1 MYLCAIV
8 HGSLCMIIRKVEES
22 IRKEISSGRKAAIL
36 LGARQVGKTT
46 LLNMLFTDSGDVL
59 WLNGDT
65 LSDRLLLTAQS
76 VEQLRVIIGKHSV
89 LVIDEAQRVPDI
101 GIVLKL
107 IIDNIPQVKVVAT
120 GSSSL
125 DLANRTTEPLTGR
138 KRQFTLFPLSF
149 AEMVEH
155 HSVLYEKNLI
165 PHRLIYGY
173 YPDIVNSPGEERRLL
188 QELSDSYLYKDILAL
203 DKIKKSEH
211 LTRLLRALAFQIGSQ
226 ASYTELGQLC
236 GLDNKTVEKYI
247 TILEQTFVIFRLGS
261 YSRNLRNEL
270 KTSRKIYFADNGIRN
285 ALIADFRPLELRDD
299 VGKLWENFLV
309 SERFK
314 RNGYTESYA
323 NPWFWRTQ
331 AQQEIDYVEEQDGRL
346 SAFEF
351 KWNPTAKV
359 KEPQVFQT
367 AYPDSSFTVIHKDN
381 VTDFLL

>member
-1 MYLCAIV
+1 
-8 HGSLCMIIRKVEES
+8 MIIRIIEENV
-22 IRKEISSGRKAAIL
+22 RKEINTGRKAVIL

-46 LLNMLFTDSGDVL
+46 LLGSLFADGKDIL

-65 LSDRLLLTAQS
+65 SNARLLLTTQS
-76 VEQLRVIIGKHSV
+76 VEQLRVIIGKHNL
-89 LVIDEAQRVPDI
+89 LVIDEAQRIPDI

-107 IIDNIPQVKVVAT
+107 IIDNIPHVKIIAT

-125 DLANRTTEPLTGR
+125 DLANVTAEPLTGR
-138 KRQFTLFPLSF
+138 KRQFTLFPVSF

-155 HSVLYEKNLI
+155 HGLLSEKNLI

-173 YPDIVNSPGEERRLL
+173 YPDIVISPGEERRLL

-203 DKIKKSEH
+203 DKIKKSEQ

-226 ASYTELGQLC
+226 VSYTELGQIC

-247 TILEQTFVIFRLGS
+247 GILEQTFVIFRLGS

-270 KTSRKIYFADNGIRN
+270 KSSRKIYFTDNGIRN
-285 ALIADFRPLELRDD
+285 ALIADFRPVELRDD

-314 RNGYTESYA
+314 RNEYTGSYA
-323 NPWFWRTQ
+323 NSWFWRTQ
-331 AQQEIDYVEEQDGRL
+331 AQQEIDYIEEQDGHL

-351 KWNPTAKV
+351 KWNPAAKV
-359 KEPQVFQT
+359 KQPKAFKA
-367 AYPDSSFTVIHKDN
+367 AYPDSSFNVIHKEN
-381 VTDFLL
+381 VESFI

>member
-1 MYLCAIV
+1 
-8 HGSLCMIIRKVEES
+8 MIARMVEES
-22 IRKEISSGRKAAIL
+22 IRNEISSGRKAVIL

-46 LLNMLFTDSGDVL
+46 LLRMLFEDSGDVI
-59 WLNGDT
+59 WLNGDA
-65 LSDRLLLTAQS
+65 SNDRLLLTTQS

-89 LVIDEAQRVPDI
+89 LVIDEAQRVADI

-125 DLANRTTEPLTGR
+125 ELASRITEPLTGR
-138 KRQFTLFPLSF
+138 KRQFTLYPLSF
-149 AEMVEH
+149 AEMVNH
-155 HSVLYEKNLI
+155 HGLLSEKNLV

-173 YPDIVNSPGEERRLL
+173 YPDIINSPGEERLLL
-188 QELSDSYLYKDILAL
+188 QELSDSYIYKDILTL

-226 ASYTELGQLC
+226 VSYTELGQLC

-247 TILEQTFVIFRLGS
+247 EVLEQTFVVFRLGS

-270 KTSRKIYFADNGIRN
+270 KASRKIYFTDNGIRN

-314 RNGYTESYA
+314 RNKYAESYA

-331 AQQEIDYVEEQDGRL
+331 AQQEVDYIEEQDSHL

-351 KWNPTAKV
+351 KWNPSAKA
-359 KEPQVFQT
+359 KQPKAFQA
-367 AYPDSSFTVIHKDN
+367 AYPGSSFAVIHKDN
-381 VTDFLL
+381 YTDFLL

>member
-1 MYLCAIV
+1 
-8 HGSLCMIIRKVEES
+8 MISRIIEES
-22 IRKEISSGRKAAIL
+22 VRKEISTGRKAVIL

-46 LLNMLFTDSGDVL
+46 LLRTLFADRKDIL

-65 LSDRLLLTAQS
+65 SNARLLLTAQS
-76 VEQLRVIIGKHSV
+76 IEQLRVIIGKHSL

-107 IIDNIPQVKVVAT
+107 IIDNIPNVKVVAT

-125 DLANRTTEPLTGR
+125 DIAHATTEPLTGR
-138 KRQFTLFPLSF
+138 KRQFALFPFSF
-149 AEMVEH
+149 TEMVEH
-155 HSVLYEKNLI
+155 HGLLSEKNLI

-188 QELSDSYLYKDILAL
+188 QELSDSYLYKDIIAL
-203 DKIKKSEH
+203 DKIKKSEQ

-226 ASYTELGQLC
+226 VSYTELGQLC

-247 TILEQTFVIFRLGS
+247 GILEQTFVIFRLGS

-270 KTSRKIYFADNGIRN
+270 KASRKVYFTDNGIRN
-285 ALIADFRPLELRDD
+285 ALIADFRPVELRDD

-314 RNGYTESYA
+314 RNKYNERYA

-331 AQQEIDYVEEQDGRL
+331 AQQEIDYVEELDGHL

-351 KWNPTAKV
+351 KWNPSSKAKQP
-359 KEPQVFQT
+359 KAFQT
-367 AYPDSSFTVIHKDN
+367 TYPDSSFDVIHKDN
-381 VTDFLL
+381 AESFLMLGK

>member
-1 MYLCAIV
+1 
-8 HGSLCMIIRKVEES
+8 MIARIIEDS
-22 IRKEISSGRKAAIL
+22 IRNEVLSGRKAIVL

-46 LLNMLFTDSGDVL
+46 LLNTIFEDSDNVL

-65 LSDRLLLTAQS
+65 SNARLLLTAQS
-76 VEQLRVIIGKHSV
+76 VEQLRVIIGKHNV

-101 GIVLKL
+101 GIVLKV

-120 GSSSL
+120 GSSSF
-125 DLANRTTEPLTGR
+125 DLASRTAEPLTGR
-138 KRQFTLFPLSF
+138 KRQFTLFPISF

-155 HSVLYEKNLI
+155 HGLLSEKNLI

-173 YPDIVNSPGEERRLL
+173 YPDIVSSPGEERRLL
-188 QELSDSYLYKDILAL
+188 QELTDSYLYKDILAL
-203 DKIKKSEH
+203 DKIKKSEQ

-226 ASYTELGQLC
+226 VSYTELGQLC

-247 TILEQTFVIFRLGS
+247 GILEQTFVIFRLGS

-270 KTSRKIYFADNGIRN
+270 KASRKIYFTDNGIRN
-285 ALIADFRPLELRDD
+285 ALVADFRPVELRDD

-314 RNGYTESYA
+314 HNEYSENYA
-323 NPWFWRTQ
+323 NSWFWRTQ
-331 AQQEIDYVEEQDGRL
+331 AQQEIDYIEEKDGHL

-351 KWNPTAKV
+351 KWNPSAKV
-359 KEPQVFQT
+359 KQPKAFT
-367 AYPDSSFTVIHKDN
+367 AAYPDSSFSVIHRDN
-381 VTDFLL
+381 AESFLLHE

>member
-1 MYLCAIV
+1 
-8 HGSLCMIIRKVEES
+8 MITRTTEES
-22 IRKEISSGRKAAIL
+22 IRKEINSGRKAVVL

-46 LLNMLFTDSGDVL
+46 LLNSMFEDSDDVL

-65 LSDRLLLTAQS
+65 SNARLLLTAQS
-76 VEQLRVIIGKHSV
+76 VEQLRVIIGKHDV

-107 IIDNIPQVKVVAT
+107 IIDNIPRVKVVAT

-125 DLANRTTEPLTGR
+125 DLANSTNEPLTGR
-138 KRQFTLFPLSF
+138 KRQFTLFPFSF
-149 AEMVEH
+149 HEMVEH
-155 HSVLYEKNLI
+155 HGLLSEKNLI

-188 QELSDSYLYKDILAL
+188 QELSDSYLYKDILAF
-203 DKIKKSEH
+203 DKIKKSEQ

-226 ASYTELGQLC
+226 VSYTELGQLC

-247 TILEQTFVIFRLGS
+247 GILEQAFVIFRLGS

-270 KTSRKIYFADNGIRN
+270 KASRKIYFTDNGIRN
-285 ALIADFRPLELRDD
+285 ALIADFRPVELRDD

-314 RNGYTESYA
+314 RNEYAESYA

-331 AQQEIDYVEEQDGRL
+331 AQQEIDYIEEQDGCL

-351 KWNPTAKV
+351 KWNPSAKT
-359 KEPQVFQT
+359 KQPKAFQT
-367 AYPDSSFTVIHKDN
+367 AYPGSSFAVVHKDN
-381 VTDFLL
+381 VESFLL

>member
-1 MYLCAIV
+1 LWYASFEVNQMISRIIEERVRNAI
-8 HGSLCMIIRKVEES
+8 ST
-22 IRKEISSGRKAAIL
+22 GRKAVIL

-46 LLNMLFTDSGDVL
+46 LVSSLFADRKDVL

-65 LSDRLLLTAQS
+65 SNARLLLTAHS
-76 VEQLRVIIGKHSV
+76 VEQLRVIIGKHNL

-101 GIVLKL
+101 GVVLKL
-107 IIDNIPQVKVVAT
+107 IIDNIPSVKIVAT

-125 DLANRTTEPLTGR
+125 DLASATAEPLTGR
-138 KRQFTLFPLSF
+138 KRQFTLFPFSF
-149 AEMVEH
+149 AEMALH
-155 HSVLYEKNLI
+155 HGLLSERNLI

-173 YPDIVNSPGEERRLL
+173 YPDIVNSPSEERHLL

-203 DKIKKSEH
+203 DKIKKSEQ

-226 ASYTELGQLC
+226 VSYTELGQLC

-247 TILEQTFVIFRLGS
+247 GILEQTFVIFRLAS

-270 KTSRKIYFADNGIRN
+270 KASRKIYFVDNGIRN
-285 ALIADFRPLELRDD
+285 ALIADFRPVELRDD
-299 VGKLWENFLV
+299 VGMLWENFLV

-314 RNGYTESYA
+314 RNEYTESYA

-331 AQQEIDYVEEQDGRL
+331 AQQEIDYIEEQDGHL

-351 KWNPTAKV
+351 KWNPSAKA
-359 KEPQVFQT
+359 KQPIAFKT
-367 AYPDSSFTVIHKDN
+367 AYPDSSFDVIHKDN
-381 VTDFLL
+381 AESFLM

>member
-1 MYLCAIV
+1 LIARAI
-8 HGSLCMIIRKVEES
+8 EEG
-22 IRKEISSGRKAAIL
+22 IRKEINSGRKAVIL

-46 LLNMLFTDSGDVL
+46 LVNALFGGRGDVL
-59 WLNGDT
+59 WMNGDT
-65 LSDRLLLTAQS
+65 SNARVLLTAQS
-76 VEQLRVIIGKHSV
+76 VEQLRVIIGSHQV

-125 DLANRTTEPLTGR
+125 DLASRTSEPLTGR

-149 AEMVEH
+149 AEMVGH
-155 HSVLYEKNLI
+155 HGLLAEQNLLQ
-165 PHRLIYGY
+165 HRLIYGY

-203 DKIKKSEH
+203 DKVKKSEQ

-226 ASYTELGQLC
+226 VSYTELGQLC

-247 TILEQTFVIFRLGS
+247 TVLEQTFVVFRLGS
-261 YSRNLRNEL
+261 YARNLRNEL

-285 ALIADFRPLELRDD
+285 ALIADFRPAELRDD
-299 VGKLWENFLV
+299 MGKLWENYLV

-314 RNGYTESYA
+314 RNSYAESYA
-323 NPWFWRTQ
+323 NPWFWRTSS
-331 AQQEIDYVEEQDGRL
+331 QQEIDYVEERDGHL
-346 SAFEF
+346 SAYEF
-351 KWNPTAKV
+351 KWSPSAKT
-359 KEPQVFQT
+359 KRPKAFME
-367 AYPDSSFTVIHKDN
+367 AYANSSFAVVNRDN
-381 VTDFLL
+381 FAEFLL

>member
-1 MYLCAIV
+1 MV
-8 HGSLCMIIRKVEES
+8 TRIIEDS
-22 IRKEISSGRKAAIL
+22 IRTEISIGRKAVIL

-46 LLNMLFTDSGDVL
+46 LLRTLFAESGEYL

-65 LSDRLLLTAQS
+65 LNDRLLLTTQS
-76 VEQLRVIIGKHSV
+76 VEQLHAIIGKKKI

-107 IIDNIPQVKVVAT
+107 IIDNIPQLKVIAT

-125 DLANRTTEPLTGR
+125 DLSNRIAEPLTGR
-138 KRQFTLFPLSF
+138 KRQFKLFPFSF
-149 AEMVEH
+149 SEMVQH
-155 HSVLYEKNLI
+155 HGILSEKNLI

-173 YPDIVNSPGEERRLL
+173 YPDIVNSPGEERQLL

-211 LTRLLRALAFQIGSQ
+211 LTRLLRALAFQLGSQ
-226 ASYTELGQLC
+226 VSYTELGQLC

-247 TILEQTFVIFRLGS
+247 TILEQTYVIFRLGS

-270 KTSRKIYFADNGIRN
+270 KASRKIYFIDNGIRN
-285 ALIADFRPLELRDD
+285 ALIADFRPIKLRDD
-299 VGKLWENFLV
+299 VGKLWENYLV

-314 RNGYTESYA
+314 RNEYSGSYA

-331 AQQEIDYVEEQDGRL
+331 AQQEIDYIEEKDGQL

-351 KWNPTAKV
+351 KWSPTAKA
-359 KEPQVFQT
+359 KQPKAFQV
-367 AYPDSSFTVIHKDN
+367 AYPNSSFSVIHRDN

>member
-1 MYLCAIV
+1 
-8 HGSLCMIIRKVEES
+8 MITRIIEDS
-22 IRKEISSGRKAAIL
+22 IRKEMNDGRKAVIL

-46 LLNMLFTDSGDVL
+46 LLRTMFTKSGEFL

-65 LSDRLLLTAQS
+65 SNDRLLLTAQS
-76 VEQLRVIIGKHSV
+76 VEQLRAIIGRHKI

-107 IIDNIPQVKVVAT
+107 IIDNIPNLKVIAT

-125 DLANRTTEPLTGR
+125 DLSNRTTEPLTGR
-138 KRQFTLFPLSF
+138 KRQFILFPFSF
-149 AEMVEH
+149 SEMVQH
-155 HSVLYEKNLI
+155 HGILPEKNMI

-173 YPDIVNSPGEERRLL
+173 YPDIVNSPGEERLLL

-203 DKIKKSEH
+203 EKIKKSEQ
-211 LTRLLRALAFQIGSQ
+211 LTRLLRALAFQLGSQ
-226 ASYTELGQLC
+226 VSYTELGQIC
-236 GLDNKTVEKYI
+236 ELDNKTVEKYI
-247 TILEQTFVIFRLGS
+247 TILEQTYVIFRLSS

-270 KTSRKIYFADNGIRN
+270 KASRKIYFADNGIRN

-314 RNGYTESYA
+314 RNEYSNSYA
-323 NPWFWRTQ
+323 NSWFWRTQ
-331 AQQEIDYVEEQDGRL
+331 AQQEIDYVEEQDGHL

-351 KWNPTAKV
+351 KWSPTAKT
-359 KEPQVFQT
+359 KQPKAFHE
-367 AYPDSSFTVIHKDN
+367 AYPNSSFEVIHKDN
-381 VTDFLL
+381 AMGFLL

>member
-1 MYLCAIV
+1 M
-8 HGSLCMIIRKVEES
+8 R
-22 IRKEISSGRKAAIL
+22 
-36 LGARQVGKTT
+36 
-46 LLNMLFTDSGDVL
+46 MLFADSDDVL

-65 LSDRLLLTAQS
+65 SNDRLLLTAQS

-89 LVIDEAQRVPDI
+89 LVIDEAQRVLDI

-107 IIDNIPQVKVVAT
+107 VIDNIPQVKVIAT

-125 DLANRTTEPLTGR
+125 DLANRTAEPLTGR

-149 AEMVEH
+149 AEMVGH
-155 HSVLYEKNLI
+155 HGLLPEKNLI

-173 YPDIVNSPGEERRLL
+173 YPDVVNTPGEERHLL
-188 QELSDSYLYKDILAL
+188 QELSDSYLYKDILTL

-226 ASYTELGQLC
+226 VSYTELGQLC

-247 TILEQTFVIFRLGS
+247 AILEQTFVIFRLGS

-270 KTSRKIYFADNGIRN
+270 KTSRKIYFINNGIRN
-285 ALIADFRPLELRDD
+285 ALIADFRPVELRDD

-314 RNGYTESYA
+314 RNEYAGSYA

-331 AQQEIDYVEEQDGRL
+331 AQQEVDYIEEQDGHL

-351 KWNPTAKV
+351 KWKPSAKV
-359 KEPQVFQT
+359 KQPKAFQT
-367 AYPDSSFTVIHKDN
+367 AYPDSSFTVIHKENFPD
-381 VTDFLL
+381 LLL